1 MKSIT
6 FSLSLL
12 LMGFALLFV
21 TSPMLAQ
28 SDKDFP
34 AQKEWKEKWNNS
46 LAYTLEALETIPDS
60 SLHYRPTSD
69 QMSVQE
75 QIQHISGNVYG
86 LSRRFLGYEPE
97 GFDEDALRELLADED
112 LNRKELVSLITDAYA
127 FGTAAIESL
136 PAAGWEEMVPNFFAG
151 PKSKRVIVYLLQDH
165 ATHHRAQLLM
175 YLRMM
180 DLKPPRYRGW

>member
-1 MKSIT
+1 MKTIT
-6 FSLSLL
+6 FSLALL
-12 LMGFALLFV
+12 LGGFLLLIAA
-21 TSPMLAQ
+21 SPLQAQ
-28 SDKDFP
+28 AEVDFP
-34 AQKEWKEKWNNS
+34 AQKEWKEKWSNS
-46 LAYTLEALETIPDS
+46 LAYTLEALAAIPDS
-60 SLHYRPTSD
+60 SLHYRPTAN

-97 GFDEDALRELLADED
+97 GFDEDALRELLAEED
-112 LNRKELVSLITDAYA
+112 LSRKELISMITDAYA
-127 FGTAAIESL
+127 FGTAAVESL

-151 PKSKRVIVYLLQDH
+151 PRSKRVIVYLLQDH

-180 DLKPPRYRGW
+180 NIKPPRYRGW

>member
-1 MKSIT
+1 MKTTT
-6 FSLSLL
+6 FSFTVCLA
-12 LMGFALLFV
+12 GFVLLFV
-21 TSPMLAQ
+21 ATPMLAQ
-28 SDKDFP
+28 ADTDFP
-34 AQKEWKEKWNNS
+34 AQKEWKEKWDNS
-46 LAYTLEALETIPDS
+46 LAYTLEALEIIPDS
-60 SLHYRPTSD
+60 SLDYRPTAN

-112 LNRKELVSLITDAYA
+112 LNRKELVGLVTDAYA

-136 PAAGWEEMVPNFFAG
+136 PAAGWEEKVPNFFAG
-151 PKSKRVIVYLLQDH
+151 PKSKRVILYLLQDH

-175 YLRMM
+175 YMRML